1 MLVGDGVLAKCC
13 RRKDKLQQVG
23 LSAVLF
29 AVCTA
34 EVEVCL
40 CPVVEEV
47 VMKEVL
53 P

>member
-1 MLVGDGVLAKCC
+1 MLTKCC
-13 RRKDKLQQVG
+13 RRKDKLRQVSLG
-23 LSAVLF
+23 AVLF

-34 EVEVCL
+34 EVDVCL

>member
-1 MLVGDGVLAKCC
+1 MLVGDGVLTKCC
-13 RRKDKLQQVG
+13 RRKDKLRQVS
-23 LSAVLF
+23 LSVVCF